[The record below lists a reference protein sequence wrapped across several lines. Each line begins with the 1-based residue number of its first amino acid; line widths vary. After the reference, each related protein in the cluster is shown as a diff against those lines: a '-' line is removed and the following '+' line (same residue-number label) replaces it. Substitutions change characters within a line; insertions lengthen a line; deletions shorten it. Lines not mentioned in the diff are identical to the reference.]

1 MSPAINTQ
9 LAAITA
15 DLGSM
20 KSLVSKNTQAAFGTF
35 GGGGGGGASAHRQA
49 SPLPQDVGTRFSGMA

>member
-35 GGGGGGGASAHRQA
+35 GGGGGGASAHRQA

>member
-20 KSLVSKNTQAAFGTF
+20 KSLVSKNTQAAFG
-35 GGGGGGGASAHRQA
+35 GGGGGGASAHRQA